1 MQDSE
6 AVSKALQELETANN
20 TKRIEDIE
28 YVISELQKVNSTMD
42 DFTKNV
48 EWQKTKELLA
58 DFDARY
64 HTQALT
70 NCDNLAAFTSTIK
83 DNLNKGKFVDAMK
96 EVFGKTLGNYVFT
109 IWQQEHGDAQK
120 RVDLYA
126 EEYALA
132 FATVAGLSP
141 SSFGYEEA
149 KNQYN
154 AILRTYQ
161 YELQEK
167 SKYEK
172 LTPEEEDILKQP
184 PLSDT
189 TENYYLVDGKLM
201 KISGNQVNLLNASG
215 DKLDKVLVYK
225 YDAITDSDKKG
236 HPLKDIVEG
245 AGKNWDD
252 YVSQFQQAE
261 DEAAFLATTPGLSQY
276 DIIQNRQNRDGHYS
290 IIIENTLIGTQ
301 ILGDPNNTERFW
313 EHKDMSFDTKSKKP
327 IYISKLD
334 YDINRVSLQQNP
346 QYRVYPYGGGDPA
359 SGELLCVE
367 KTSQKQR
374 DPGMPPDPN
383 EGPWWYFD
391 GGPGNDYKL
400 ENINTCGYY
409 INISNEKYYIMY
421 TGELEIGDKVEFEY
435 LPNSKIILSINNPLH
450 TVWIF

>member
-83 DNLNKGKFVDAMK
+83 DNLNKGKFVNAMK
-96 EVFGKTLGNYVFT
+96 EVFGKTLGNYVFI

-126 EEYALA
+126 AEYALA

-141 SSFGYEEA
+141 SSFSYEEA

-189 TENYYLVDGKLM
+189 TENYYIVDGKLM
-201 KISGNQVNLLNASG
+201 KISGNQINLLNASG
-215 DKLDKVLVYK
+215 DKLDKVFVYK
-225 YDAITDSDKKG
+225 YDAITDSYKNG
-236 HPLKDIVEG
+236 QPLKDIVES

-261 DEAAFLATTPGLSQY
+261 DEAAFLATTP
-276 DIIQNRQNRDGHYS
+276 DR
-290 IIIENTLIGTQ
+290 
-301 ILGDPNNTERFW
+301 
-313 EHKDMSFDTKSKKP
+313 KSTRL
-327 IYISKLD
+327 KLQS
-334 YDINRVSLQQNP
+334 R
-346 QYRVYPYGGGDPA
+346 
-359 SGELLCVE
+359 E
-367 KTSQKQR
+367 
-374 DPGMPPDPN
+374 
-383 EGPWWYFD
+383 
-391 GGPGNDYKL
+391 
-400 ENINTCGYY
+400 
-409 INISNEKYYIMY
+409 
-421 TGELEIGDKVEFEY
+421 
-435 LPNSKIILSINNPLH
+435 
-450 TVWIF
+450 